1 MAIDQ
6 KVDYSPQ
13 EQKFTITTRYD
24 RIEMSLCND
33 PKRFTKEVE
42 YQIACRVA
50 DKVMEMLSPAI
61 AESIK
66 QAFPVDKESK

>member
-6 KVDYSPQ
+6 KVHYLSQDN
-13 EQKFTITTRYD
+13 KFVITTEYD
-24 RIEMSLCND
+24 RLDLCND
-33 PKRFTKEVE
+33 PKKFTKEVE

-61 AESIK
+61 TDAIK
-66 QAFPVDKESK
+66 QAFPDAKE